1 MKQTLFPLSL
11 LVALLFVGI
20 GCDRRP
26 FKDDPAFDDKVLILE
41 NNPELLLV
49 RMTKDSLADRP
60 ITDEASATDFLVR
73 TLARS
78 IPSMEQCP
86 TGNGWNSA
94 LPSSVPPAR
103 HSNSSRRSTCSP
115 TSTGATT
122 TCGASWTSSSVP

>member
-49 RMTKDSLADRP
+49 RMTKDFLADTFG
-60 ITDEASATDFLVR
+60 ISR
-73 TLARS
+73 TSLRS
-78 IPSMEQCP
+78 EKAILDAAKEHHIEFE
-86 TGNGWNSA
+86 G
-94 LPSSVPPAR
+94 LD
-103 HSNSSRRSTCSP
+103 
-115 TSTGATT
+115 
-122 TCGASWTSSSVP
+122 